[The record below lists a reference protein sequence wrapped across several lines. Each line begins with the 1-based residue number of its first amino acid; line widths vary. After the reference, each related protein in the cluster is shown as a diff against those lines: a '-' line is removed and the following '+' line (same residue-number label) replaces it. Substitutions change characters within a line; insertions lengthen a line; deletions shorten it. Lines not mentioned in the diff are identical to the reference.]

1 MEGMITFTG
10 RGVNRYDCFD
20 QARERNIIAVRAA
33 SSWLNGLDRLQE
45 GKSEG
50 VFLKRIR
57 FKYFKAMHR
66 VAFNLLLSFL
76 LLLMILLA
84 VQGCSKI
91 GDQPTAKGPVREL
104 PLAEY
109 RDTTILDMYEG
120 SRLSWVLKTKYL
132 VKWPRTEMVR
142 ARPVNL
148 IVYDTLGN
156 TLVRVTSD
164 SGAVDEGISFLVAS
178 GHVHGHS
185 EKGVDITSDSLRW
198 NKAINQISTEARVR
212 VISEDGDILTGKGF
226 ISDAKLDNWQ
236 ILSDVHGVFQKVEQR
251 FQHADSTGGAKPADS
266 AAGKSAPSGKP
277 LIGSE
282 SSAASIPPRPVPA
295 TPAVPAASVAPK
307 TVDGKSTPDSANHSA
322 TSPVSKPVP
331 GGRP

>member
-1 MEGMITFTG
+1 M
-10 RGVNRYDCFD
+10 
-20 QARERNIIAVRAA
+20 
-33 SSWLNGLDRLQE
+33 
-45 GKSEG
+45 
-50 VFLKRIR
+50 
-57 FKYFKAMHR
+57 
-66 VAFNLLLSFL
+66 AFIL
-76 LLLMILLA
+76 LLLTA
-84 VQGCSKI
+84 CTKVGE
-91 GDQPTAKGPVREL
+91 QPTSKGPVKEL

-148 IVYDTLGN
+148 IVYDSLGKV
-156 TLVRVTSD
+156 LVRVTSD

-236 ILSDVHGVFQKVEQR
+236 ILSDVKGVFQKVEER
-251 FQHADSTGGAKPADS
+251 FQHADQDS
-266 AAGKSAPSGKP
+266 AAPA
-277 LIGSE
+277 
-282 SSAASIPPRPVPA
+282 RPVPSA
-295 TPAVPAASVAPK
+295 DTAASKSIGTGAPA
-307 TVDGKSTPDSANHSA
+307 TSQVPIAPSARRPDSAA
-322 TSPVSKPVP
+322 PTAPKAGTP
-331 GGRP
+331 

>member
-1 MEGMITFTG
+1 MLFI
-10 RGVNRYDCFD
+10 
-20 QARERNIIAVRAA
+20 
-33 SSWLNGLDRLQE
+33 
-45 GKSEG
+45 
-50 VFLKRIR
+50 
-57 FKYFKAMHR
+57 
-66 VAFNLLLSFL
+66 LLSGAGL
-76 LLLMILLA
+76 S
-84 VQGCSKI
+84 GCSQI
-91 GDQPTAKGPVREL
+91 GEQPTDKGPKREL

-148 IVYDTLGN
+148 VVYDSLGKV
-156 TLVRVTSD
+156 LVRVTSD

-198 NKAINQISTEARVR
+198 NKAINQISTDARVR

-236 ILSDVHGVFQKVEQR
+236 ILSDVKGVFQKVEER
-251 FQHADSTGGAKPADS
+251 FQHADSSGTPKSSDSSSKAPEAVIPSPPAAPGAIPGHATDTSVVPKPAATPS
-266 AAGKSAPSGKP
+266 PSPAAPS
-277 LIGSE
+277 
-282 SSAASIPPRPVPA
+282 
-295 TPAVPAASVAPK
+295 PAVPAIPAGA
-307 TVDGKSTPDSANHSA
+307 A
-322 TSPVSKPVP
+322 
-331 GGRP
+331 R